1 MGKDTVLC
9 DKCISLKEEIKA
21 LQEVIIGI
29 QDKHIAFLKGTLS
42 KIDEI
47 EQIRNIND
55 DLDKIENAN

>member
-1 MGKDTVLC
+1 MDN
-9 DKCISLKEEIKA
+9 KCENCIKLNQEIIA
-21 LQEVIIGI
+21 LQEVMMEM

-47 EQIRNIND
+47 EQVRNIND

>member
-1 MGKDTVLC
+1 MDN
-9 DKCISLKEEIKA
+9 KCENCVKLTQEIIA
-21 LQEVIIGI
+21 LQEVMMEM

-47 EQIRNIND
+47 EQVRNINS

>member
-1 MGKDTVLC
+1 MDN
-9 DKCISLKEEIKA
+9 KCENCVKLTQETIA
-21 LQEVIIGI
+21 LQELIMEM

-47 EQIRNIND
+47 EQVRNIND